1 MGSLDTMGLLGNSF
15 IELAEH
21 QPIEKISVSDIVAAS
36 GKNRKTFYY
45 HFESKEHLIRW
56 VFRRDLADVLKANV
70 ADDDLLF
77 ESEGDDSFPS
87 LPYYVHKKVG
97 VLCQNVAHERA
108 RQPTSLPVPPV
119 RPLDGGGYPLH
130 PVEPLSVGGKRP
142 ILVGILY
149 GGDLVLSPA

>member
-70 ADDDLLF
+70 ADEPHISTYDNQTDL
-77 ESEGDDSFPS
+77 SA
-87 LPYYVHKKVG
+87 LP
-97 VLCQNVAHERA
+97 ATTPRA
-108 RQPTSLPVPPV
+108 RSTT
-119 RPLDGGGYPLH
+119 
-130 PVEPLSVGGKRP
+130 
-142 ILVGILY
+142 
-149 GGDLVLSPA
+149 